1 MSGDIFGCHNG
12 VEGRGCATG
21 IWWVESMD
29 DAKHP
34 SMHRTAPTRENNLT
48 PDVNCTKL
56 RNCST
61 GYKETSSR
69 LCYLLGTV
77 STAIRV
83 FDL

>member
-56 RNCST
+56 RNSVLQDIRKLVP
-61 GYKETSSR
+61 GYVTFWA
-69 LCYLLGTV
+69 L
-77 STAIRV
+77 
-83 FDL
+83 